1 MTENSDKEGSEAKAD
16 KPKRQAKS
24 GSRNVISYLALVLAI
39 AASSGLAWLVW
50 VDYQQASASAGTDA
64 LQARIVELDKRLSEQ
79 QGQLQAAVT
88 QLQSELG
95 DLSGS
100 GQAIEA
106 LGSEL
111 DSFAQRT
118 QALESQFERITST
131 DRADWKLA
139 EAEYLLRLANH
150 RLRLAGETA
159 GAMSLLGSADD
170 ILHQLDE
177 PALLVVREEIA
188 KELVQLRAMAKRDV
202 QGVYLRLAAL
212 SELVWTLPLAVE
224 PILETADAE
233 GGPEEV
239 PASAWRVRLASLLE
253 ILGTYF
259 VVQRL
264 DYAPEPMASPEQQ
277 HDLREELSLGLE
289 QAQSAL
295 LTARSEVYESALRKT
310 MSLLKAHFDLDDQ
323 RVRTMTAELGVLQAY
338 DAAPEMPDIGASL
351 SLLRETIAIRHNSGP
366 ANAAPEV
373 E

>member
-159 GAMSLLGSADD
+159 GAMSLLGSADKRPG
-170 ILHQLDE
+170 H
-177 PALLVVREEIA
+177 
-188 KELVQLRAMAKRDV
+188 RA
-202 QGVYLRLAAL
+202 
-212 SELVWTLPLAVE
+212 
-224 PILETADAE
+224 
-233 GGPEEV
+233 
-239 PASAWRVRLASLLE
+239 
-253 ILGTYF
+253 
-259 VVQRL
+259 
-264 DYAPEPMASPEQQ
+264 
-277 HDLREELSLGLE
+277 
-289 QAQSAL
+289 
-295 LTARSEVYESALRKT
+295 
-310 MSLLKAHFDLDDQ
+310 
-323 RVRTMTAELGVLQAY
+323 
-338 DAAPEMPDIGASL
+338 
-351 SLLRETIAIRHNSGP
+351 
-366 ANAAPEV
+366 
-373 E
+373 